1 MDFPRYQNCQL
12 GNPGKWQKWS
22 TSENCVVNVIIKS
35 WLTLYVWML
44 QNCCCLIS
52 FSRYSVLLLCFSDDW
67 NAAAFAFAFFLLVW
81 RLSAFWAKYTNA
93 RLAAGKTAN
102 MQKGKYWGLVKSYSW
117 KSLSC
122 ISFTKLPLVTEWW
135 RHKDWSQFQSFLS
148 HFLDEIHRIDAWGKA
163 QYVNRSWCLVGSGVE
178 QEVELRA
185 RLCWRGWICG

>member
-1 MDFPRYQNCQL
+1 MIHQWKLRRECNNQILINTLC
-12 GNPGKWQKWS
+12 
-22 TSENCVVNVIIKS
+22 VNVLKLLLFNILFTLFSSFVVFLRRLECCSICICIFPPG
-35 WLTLYVWML
+35 LTTL
-44 QNCCCLIS
+44 
-52 FSRYSVLLLCFSDDW
+52 SVLSKIYKCG
-67 NAAAFAFAFFLLVW
+67 
-81 RLSAFWAKYTNA
+81 
-93 RLAAGKTAN
+93 LAAGKTAN
-102 MQKGKYWGLVKSYSW
+102 MQKGKYWGLVKSW

-135 RHKDWSQFQSFLS
+135 RHKDWSQFQSFYP